1 MQAVHLLKLETT
13 DAFVVRDLGPDT
25 PAAGVVRLAPKILRD
40 GAELLARS
48 LTYAFASFEQQW
60 GGASAGVNA
69 TPEARGDAIA
79 AFVAEL
85 EPVVAEQS
93 LVLDAAKG
101 VESGELAALHA
112 ADPAGELYR
121 NHAAELR
128 GLSAAICADAAVGL
142 DGRAVV
148 IEGFDAS
155 GPELVKAVYDRG
167 GRVTAVATAKGT
179 VVHPRGLDGP
189 MLAQAWREHGP
200 ALVEHVDVVNQPP
213 ALVWEQE
220 A

>member
-1 MQAVHLLKLETT
+1 
-13 DAFVVRDLGPDT
+13 
-25 PAAGVVRLAPKILRD
+25 
-40 GAELLARS
+40 
-48 LTYAFASFEQQW
+48 
-60 GGASAGVNA
+60 
-69 TPEARGDAIA
+69 
-79 AFVAEL
+79 
-85 EPVVAEQS
+85 
-93 LVLDAAKG
+93 
-101 VESGELAALHA
+101 
-112 ADPAGELYR
+112 
-121 NHAAELR
+121 
-128 GLSAAICADAAVGL
+128 

-220 A
+220 ADVLCCGLKAGVIGNEQAAGVQTRAVVPIGRVPVTAKGLAVLRRSDVVVLPDF